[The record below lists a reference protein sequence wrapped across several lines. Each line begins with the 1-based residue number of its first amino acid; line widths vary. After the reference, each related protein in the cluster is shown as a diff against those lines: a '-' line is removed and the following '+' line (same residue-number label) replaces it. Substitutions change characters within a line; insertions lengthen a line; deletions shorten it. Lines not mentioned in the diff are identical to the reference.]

1 MAAFSAFRFQSLR
14 IACFCSVGRLP
25 CSRLL
30 ILRRPFVRT
39 PRLASYRIN
48 ETKETPL
55 LLHWSANQNFRV
67 DVSDRFSGTF
77 GRTEASQLCSNI
89 DNNTAPHLH
98 SATKHLKDS
107 MPLRTPKHRL
117 VKALVGFS
125 LTCFTAIHVSKK
137 MARDRISKSRTVWSI
152 HCTLY

>member
-39 PRLASYRIN
+39 PRLAFYRIN
-48 ETKETPL
+48 RTKETPL

-67 DVSDRFSGTF
+67 DVSDNVRFSGTF

-89 DNNTAPHLH
+89 DKNTAQHLH
-98 SATKHLKDS
+98 SATKHSKDS

-117 VKALVGFS
+117 IEALVGFS
-125 LTCFTAIHVSKK
+125 LTCFHAH
-137 MARDRISKSRTVWSI
+137 SRVQKDGS
-152 HCTLY
+152 